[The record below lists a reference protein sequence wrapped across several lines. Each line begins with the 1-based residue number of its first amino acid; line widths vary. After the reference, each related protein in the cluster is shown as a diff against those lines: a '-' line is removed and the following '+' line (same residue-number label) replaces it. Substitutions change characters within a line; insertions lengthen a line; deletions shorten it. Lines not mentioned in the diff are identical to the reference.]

1 MVALFGI
8 FGNAIDV
15 RFTPDSNRMAD
26 IAERQRC
33 AMCGW
38 LRVGRENRYPEHVIR
53 AQPLDRELAR
63 VLGKVELHSG
73 TLAGR
78 K

>member
-1 MVALFGI
+1 
-8 FGNAIDV
+8 
-15 RFTPDSNRMAD
+15 
-26 IAERQRC
+26 
-33 AMCGW
+33 
-38 LRVGRENRYPEHVIR
+38 VIR

-63 VLGKVELHSG
+63 VLGKVELPSG